1 MKIQNL
7 VNHRSRKRGFVYLIC
22 SVIALVFGSW
32 ASQYDFRAAVP
43 YAAIIL
49 LLMFQFFRPTILGW
63 LLSLILFGSYAVG
76 IFIKASSSEDYIAG
90 VLVGLAPTIA
100 LFWAR
105 PGPPAS
111 GLPFNSAQDYEKPS
125 KSAGQRSW

>member
-7 VNHRSRKRGFVYLIC
+7 VDHRSRKRRFVYLLC
-22 SVIALVFGSW
+22 SVIALLFGSW
-32 ASQYDFRAAVP
+32 ARQYDFRAVVP
-43 YAAIIL
+43 YAVIIL

-63 LLSLILFGSYAVG
+63 LVSLILFCSYTVG
-76 IFIKASSSEDYIAG
+76 IFIKASSREDHIAG

-105 PGPPAS
+105 PGPLGTP
-111 GLPFNSAQDYEKPS
+111 NV
-125 KSAGQRSW
+125 RS